1 MTIPAH
7 LIPARTRIFSDRAVG
22 KLTRTSRTKRWRERR
37 DAKKAEAETKAKFP
51 NPLKPNQ
58 RFNGYQGFDVVAHFQ
73 QLRADA
79 GLDPMDEADILV
91 ALIEAE
97 AEADRERVA
106 ARAARALAKRRSEK
120 SAAAPAD
127 RGRSGRA
134 AETPRS

>member
-1 MTIPAH
+1 MTTPAH
-7 LIPARTRIFSDRAVG
+7 LIPARTRIFSDLAVG

-37 DAKKAEAETKAKFP
+37 DAKKAEAETKAKKAEAETKAKFP
-51 NPLKPNQ
+51 PPLKPNQ
-58 RFNGYQGFDVVAHFQ
+58 RFNGYQGFDVVAHIQ

-97 AEADRERVA
+97 AEADRERAA

-120 SAAAPAD
+120 SAAA
-127 RGRSGRA
+127 
-134 AETPRS
+134 